1 MKKTTTLIIAG
12 LFSVAGFAQANIAAA
27 RAQGIGANV
36 TITGI
41 VTNGDELGPIRY
53 IEDATAGLALYDP
66 TVLSAVV
73 RGDEVTVSGILVDYN
88 GLMEMTPVNTTTT
101 NSTANSVSPQVV
113 TPIQIGELTES
124 CLLYTSDAADE

>member
-1 MKKTTTLIIAG
+1 MKKITTLIIAT
-12 LFSVAGFAQANIAAA
+12 LFSLVGFSQTDIATA
-27 RAQGIGANV
+27 RTQGVGATV

-66 TVLSAVV
+66 TILIGVV

-88 GLMEMTPVNTTTT
+88 GLMEMTPVNSSIT
-101 NSTANSVSPQVV
+101 NNSGNSLTPQLI
-113 TPIQIGELTES
+113 TPIQIGETMNQN
-124 CLLYTSDAADE
+124 